1 MSLKETLEKS
11 FETYAGM
18 TIMDRAICDAR
29 DCLKPSARMSMYAQY
44 IEKITPD
51 KPYRKSQKSVSAAM
65 DHFYVHGN
73 DPAYQMFA
81 RMGKPFAMR
90 YMLEDFQ
97 GITGTVQFS
106 DDEAASRYTE
116 MRLAPLA
123 MNLFTNIDKE
133 TITKWHESYSGEEY
147 HPAVLPS
154 VGFYNIVNGTSG
166 IATAIASSIPQFNL
180 REVNDAMIKLL
191 WDSSVPFDEIYC
203 APDFCTGGIMLNAAE
218 VKESLKNGTGFAC
231 KLRSI
236 VEYDAKDRCLVIK
249 EAPYSVY
256 TSTICKQLQEIVM
269 SEDNPGIDMERK
281 FLDQSTTTAH
291 IKIFLDKKANPDKV
305 IRYLYKNTSIQYH
318 YPINMI
324 MLDKGKTPKVFGWRE
339 ALQAHINH
347 EIEVYTNAYNFD
359 IKKIDARLH
368 VLDGLT
374 IALANIDEVVQ
385 IIKSAPSS
393 QAAGKML
400 REHFLLDEVQSKHI
414 LDMKLSRLAKLEVE
428 KLKNEIES
436 LLAEKANI
444 QAILNDKKL
453 LKTEIEK
460 GLRAVANKYGDARRT
475 KVIDL
480 QKDSEEEPTEIRQLQ
495 ISITSQNSVFV
506 TETSTLYT
514 QKRGGVGNKLKMND
528 GEYVIDSITVASNE
542 EILLFTKMGN
552 VVHCAASTLP
562 LNDKVHIQTLVNI
575 SNDEELCAITS
586 ASKKATAPYILFF
599 TKNGLVK
606 KSEIGEYNMSRKG
619 ALKALALDPGD
630 EIVSI
635 VFTNNDKVGI
645 LTELGN
651 FIIIKTD
658 DIRVIGRVAR
668 GVKAI
673 TLNEDDTVISARI
686 VPENTTHLASISG
699 NGLFK
704 QTSISEFTT
713 QGRGTK
719 GNKIQKL
726 NEADWMADFCPITE
740 GSKDVLIAST
750 SSSIKLTTSD
760 IPLFSKGA
768 LGNKSIKLDQK
779 SNVVGIFIY

>member
-29 DCLKPSARMSMYAQY
+29 DCLKPGARMSMYAQY

-51 KPYRKSQKSVSAAM
+51 KPYKKSQKSVAAAM
-65 DHFYVHGN
+65 DHFYVHG
-73 DPAYQMFA
+73 DMSLYPLFA

-90 YMLEDFQ
+90 YVLEDFQ
-97 GITGTVQFS
+97 GNTGTIEES
-106 DDEAASRYTE
+106 SNEAASRYTE
-116 MRLAPLA
+116 MRLSPIS
-123 MNLFTNIDKE
+123 MNLFTNIEKD
-133 TITKWHESYSGEEY
+133 TITKWHDNYTGEEQY
-147 HPAVLPS
+147 PAVLPS

-180 REVNDAMIKLL
+180 REVNEAMIKLL
-191 WDSSVPFDEIYC
+191 WNRDISFDEIYC

-218 VKESLKNGTGFAC
+218 VKESLKVGNGFAC
-231 KLRSI
+231 KMRSV
-236 VEYDAKDRCLVIK
+236 VEYDSK
-249 EAPYSVY
+249 ESCIIVKETPYGVY
-256 TSTICKQLQEIVM
+256 TETIRGQLAKILE
-269 SEDNPGIDMERK
+269 SEDNPGIEK
-281 FLDQSTTTAH
+281 FLDQSGTSAL
-291 IKIFLDKKANPDKV
+291 IKIFIGKKANPDKV

-324 MLDKGKTPKVFGWRE
+324 MLDGGKTPKMFGWRE
-339 ALQAHINH
+339 ALQAHIDH

-368 VLDGLT
+368 ILAGLIIAFENINEVIST
-374 IALANIDEVVQ
+374 I
-385 IIKSAPSS
+385 KRSASS
-393 QAAGKML
+393 QEAK
-400 REHFLLDEVQSKHI
+400 KI
-414 LDMKLSRLAKLEVE
+414 LCEKYNLTEIQAKSILAMKLSSLAKLEVTKIIE
-428 KLKNEIES
+428 EQES
-436 LLAEKANI
+436 LIKQREIIVN
-444 QAILNDKKL
+444 ILNDEKL
-453 LKTEIEK
+453 LKAEIEK
-460 GLRAVANKYGDARRT
+460 GMRAVANKFGDARRT
-475 KVIDL
+475 RVMDL

-528 GEYVIDSITVASNE
+528 GEYIIDSITVASNE
-542 EILLFTKMGN
+542 VVLLFTKSGN
-552 VVHCAASTLP
+552 VVHCAASSLP

-575 SNDEELCAITS
+575 SNDEELCAITA
-586 ASKKATAPYILFF
+586 ASKKVSAPYILFF

-619 ALKALALDPGD
+619 AIKALALDAGD
-630 EIVSI
+630 EIMSI

-651 FIIIKTD
+651 FIMIKTD
-658 DIRVIGRVAR
+658 DIRAIGRVAR

-673 TLNEDDTVISARI
+673 TLNDGDYVISAHAI
-686 VPENTTHLASISG
+686 PENTTHLASISG

-704 QTSISEFTT
+704 QTSISEFTV

-726 NEADWMADFCPITE
+726 NEGDWMADFCPVIA
-740 GSKDVLIAST
+740 GAKDVLVAST
-750 SSSIKLTTSD
+750 SSSIKLTTND

-768 LGNKSIKLDQK
+768 LGNKSIKMDAK

>member
-1 MSLKETLEKS
+1 
-11 FETYAGM
+11 
-18 TIMDRAICDAR
+18 
-29 DCLKPSARMSMYAQY
+29 
-44 IEKITPD
+44 
-51 KPYRKSQKSVSAAM
+51 
-65 DHFYVHGN
+65 
-73 DPAYQMFA
+73 
-81 RMGKPFAMR
+81 MGKPFAMR
-90 YMLEDFQ
+90 YVLEDFQ
-97 GITGTVQFS
+97 GNTGTIEES
-106 DDEAASRYTE
+106 SNEAASRYTE
-116 MRLAPLA
+116 MRLSPIS
-123 MNLFTNIDKE
+123 MNLFTNIEKD
-133 TITKWHESYSGEEY
+133 TITKWHDNYTGEEQY
-147 HPAVLPS
+147 PAVLPS

-180 REVNDAMIKLL
+180 REVNEAMIKLL
-191 WDSSVPFDEIYC
+191 WNKDIPFDEIYC

-218 VKESLKNGTGFAC
+218 VKESLKIGNGFAC
-231 KLRSI
+231 KMRSV
-236 VEYDAKDRCLVIK
+236 VEYDSK
-249 EAPYSVY
+249 ESCIIVKETPYGVY
-256 TSTICKQLQEIVM
+256 TETVRGQLAKILE
-269 SEDNPGIDMERK
+269 SEDNPGIEK
-281 FLDQSTTTAH
+281 FLDQSGTSAL
-291 IKIFLDKKANPDKV
+291 IKIFIGKKANPDKV

-324 MLDKGKTPKVFGWRE
+324 MLDGGKTPKMFGWRE

-347 EIEVYTNAYNFD
+347 EVEVYTNAYNFD

-368 VLDGLT
+368 ILDGLT
-374 IALANIDEVVQ
+374 IALANIDEVVAL
-385 IIKSAPSS
+385 IKSAPSS
-393 QAAGKML
+393 QAAKT
-400 REHFLLDEVQSKHI
+400 LLCQKFNLTEIQAKHI

-436 LLAEKANI
+436 LIAEKKTI
-444 QAILNDKKL
+444 QAILADENL
-453 LKTEIEK
+453 LKAEIEK

-514 QKRGGVGNKLKMND
+514 QKRGGVGNKLKMLN

-542 EILLFTKMGN
+542 EILLFTKSGN

-586 ASKKATAPYILFF
+586 ASKKVTAPYILFF
-599 TKNGLVK
+599 TKNGLIK
-606 KSEIGEYNMSRKG
+606 KSEIGEYNLSRKG
-619 ALKALALDPGD
+619 AVKALALDAGD
-630 EIVSI
+630 EIMSI

-651 FIIIKTD
+651 FIMIKTD
-658 DIRVIGRVAR
+658 DIRAIGRVAR

-673 TLNEDDTVISARI
+673 TLNDGDYVISAHAI
-686 VPENTTHLASISG
+686 PENTTHLASISG

-704 QTSISEFTT
+704 QTSISEFAV

-726 NEADWMADFCPITE
+726 NDGDWMADFCPVMA
-740 GSKDVLIAST
+740 GAKDVLVAST
-750 SSSIKLTTSD
+750 SSSIKLTTND

-768 LGNKSIKLDQK
+768 LGNKSIKMDAK

>member
-1 MSLKETLEKS
+1 MSLKDTLERS

-29 DCLKPSARMSMYAQY
+29 DCLKPGARMSMYAQY

-51 KPYRKSQKSVSAAM
+51 KPYKKSQKSVAAAM
-65 DHFYVHGN
+65 DHFYVHG
-73 DPAYQMFA
+73 DMSLYPLFA

-90 YMLEDFQ
+90 YVLEDFQ
-97 GITGTVQFS
+97 GNTGTIEES
-106 DDEAASRYTE
+106 SNEAASRYTE
-116 MRLAPLA
+116 MRLSPIS
-123 MNLFTNIDKE
+123 MNLFTNIEKD
-133 TITKWHESYSGEEY
+133 TITKWHDNYTGEEQY
-147 HPAVLPS
+147 PAVLPS

-191 WDSSVPFDEIYC
+191 WDSNVPFDEIYC
-203 APDFCTGGIMLNAAE
+203 APDFCTGGIMLNAGE
-218 VKESLKNGTGFAC
+218 VKESLKNGNGFAC
-231 KLRSI
+231 KMRSV
-236 VEYDAKDRCLVIK
+236 VEYDSK
-249 EAPYSVY
+249 ESCIIVKETPYGVY
-256 TSTICKQLQEIVM
+256 TETIRGQLAKILE
-269 SEDNPGIDMERK
+269 SEDNPGIEK
-281 FLDQSTTTAH
+281 FLDQSGTTAL
-291 IKIFLDKKANPDKV
+291 IKIFIGKKANPDKV

-324 MLDKGKTPKVFGWRE
+324 MLDGGKTPKMFGWRE

-368 VLDGLT
+368 ILAGLI
-374 IALANIDEVVQ
+374 IAFENINEVIS
-385 IIKSAPSS
+385 IIKKSASS
-393 QAAGKML
+393 QEAK
-400 REHFLLDEVQSKHI
+400 KI
-414 LDMKLSRLAKLEVE
+414 LCEKYNLTEIQAKSILAMKLSSLAKLEVTKIVE
-428 KLKNEIES
+428 EQES
-436 LLAEKANI
+436 LIKQREVIVN
-444 QAILNDKKL
+444 ILNDKKL
-453 LKTEIEK
+453 LKAEIEK
-460 GLRAVANKYGDARRT
+460 GFRAVANKYGDARRT
-475 KVIDL
+475 RVMDL

-528 GEYVIDSITVASNE
+528 GEYIIDSIAVASNE
-542 EILLFTKMGN
+542 VVLLFTKSGN
-552 VVHCAASTLP
+552 VVHCAASILP

-575 SNDEELCAITS
+575 SNDEELCAITA
-586 ASKKATAPYILFF
+586 ASKKVSAPYILFF

-606 KSEIGEYNMSRKG
+606 KSEIGEYNMGRKG
-619 ALKALALDPGD
+619 AVKALTLDPGD
-630 EIVSI
+630 EIMSI

-651 FIIIKTD
+651 FIMIKTD
-658 DIRVIGRVAR
+658 DIRAIGRVAR

-673 TLNEDDTVISARI
+673 TLNDGDYVISAHVI
-686 VPENTTHLASISG
+686 PENTTHLASISG

-704 QTSISEFTT
+704 QTSISEFAV

-726 NEADWMADFCPITE
+726 NEGDWMADFCPVTDKA
-740 GSKDVLIAST
+740 KDVLIAST

-768 LGNKSIKLDQK
+768 LGNKSIKMDAK

>member
-29 DCLKPSARMSMYAQY
+29 DCLKPSARMSMYAQF

-65 DHFYVHGN
+65 DHFYVHG
-73 DPAYQMFA
+73 DAPAYQTFA

-97 GITGTVQFS
+97 GITGTITEPH
-106 DDEAASRYTE
+106 DEAASRYTE

-123 MNLFTNIDKE
+123 MNLFENIEKE
-133 TITKWHESYSGEEY
+133 TIAKWHENYSGEEY
-147 HPAVLPS
+147 YPSVLPS

-180 REVNDAMIKLL
+180 REVNEAMIKLL
-191 WDSSVPFDEIYC
+191 WDSNVSFDEIYC
-203 APDFCTGGIMLNAAE
+203 APDFCVGSVLLNASE
-218 VKESLKNGTGFAC
+218 VKDSLKNGTGFAC

-236 VEYDAKDRCLVIK
+236 VEYDSK
-249 EAPYSVY
+249 ESCIIVKEIPYGVY
-256 TSTICKQLQEIVM
+256 TSTIGEQLLKIIE
-269 SEDNPGIDMERK
+269 SEENPGIER
-281 FLDQSTTTAH
+281 FLDQSGTTALL
-291 IKIFLDKKANPDKV
+291 KIYIGKKANPDKV

-324 MLDKGKTPKVFGWRE
+324 MLDKGKTPKTFGWRE
-339 ALQAHINH
+339 ALQAHIDH

-368 VLDGLT
+368 ILAGLI
-374 IALANIDEVVQ
+374 IAFENINEVIA
-385 IIKSAPSS
+385 IIKRSASS
-393 QAAGKML
+393 QEAKKTLCEKYNLTEIQAK
-400 REHFLLDEVQSKHI
+400 SI
-414 LDMKLSRLAKLEVE
+414 LAMKLSSLAKLEVTKIVE
-428 KLKNEIES
+428 EEES
-436 LLAEKANI
+436 LFKQREVIVN
-444 QAILNDKKL
+444 ILNNEKL
-453 LKTEIEK
+453 LKAEIEK
-460 GLRAVANKYGDARRT
+460 GFRAVATKYGDARRT
-475 KVIDL
+475 KVMDL

-528 GEYVIDSITVASNE
+528 GEYIIDSITVASNE
-542 EILLFTKMGN
+542 VVLLFTKSGN

-586 ASKKATAPYILFF
+586 ASKKASAPYILFF

-606 KSEIGEYNMSRKG
+606 KSEIGEYNMNRKG
-619 ALKALALDPGD
+619 AVKALTLDPGD
-630 EIVSI
+630 EIMSI

-651 FIIIKTD
+651 FIMIKTD
-658 DIRVIGRVAR
+658 DIRAIGRVAR

-673 TLNEDDTVISARI
+673 TLNDGDYVISAHVI
-686 VPENTTHLASISG
+686 PENTTHLASISG

-704 QTSISEFTT
+704 QTSISEFTI

-726 NEADWMADFCPITE
+726 NEGDWMADFCPVID
-740 GSKDVLIAST
+740 GAKDVLVAST
-750 SSSIKLTTSD
+750 SSSIKLTTND

-768 LGNKSIKLDQK
+768 LGNKSIKMDAK

>member
-1 MSLKETLEKS
+1 MSLKDTLERS

-29 DCLKPSARMSMYAQY
+29 DCLKPGARMSMYAQY

-51 KPYRKSQKSVSAAM
+51 KPYKKSQKSVAAAM
-65 DHFYVHGN
+65 DHFYVHG
-73 DPAYQMFA
+73 DMSLYPLFA

-90 YMLEDFQ
+90 YVLEDFQ
-97 GITGTVQFS
+97 GNTGTIEES
-106 DDEAASRYTE
+106 SNEAASRYTE
-116 MRLAPLA
+116 MRLSPIS
-123 MNLFTNIDKE
+123 MNLFTNIEKD
-133 TITKWHESYSGEEY
+133 TITKWHDNYTGEEQY
-147 HPAVLPS
+147 PAVLPS

-180 REVNDAMIKLL
+180 REVNEAMIKLL
-191 WDSSVPFDEIYC
+191 WNRDISFDEIYC

-218 VKESLKNGTGFAC
+218 VKESLKVGNGFAC
-231 KLRSI
+231 KMRSVI
-236 VEYDAKDRCLVIK
+236 EYDSK
-249 EAPYSVY
+249 ESCIIVKETPYGVY
-256 TSTICKQLQEIVM
+256 TETIRGQLAKILE
-269 SEDNPGIDMERK
+269 SDENPGIEK
-281 FLDQSTTTAH
+281 FLDQSGTTAL
-291 IKIFLDKKANPDKV
+291 IKIFIGKKANPDKV

-324 MLDKGKTPKVFGWRE
+324 MLDGGKTPKMFGWRE
-339 ALQAHINH
+339 ALQAHIDH

-368 VLDGLT
+368 ILAGLI
-374 IALANIDEVVQ
+374 IAFENINEVIA
-385 IIKSAPSS
+385 IIKRSASS
-393 QAAGKML
+393 QEAKKTLCEKYNLTEIQAK
-400 REHFLLDEVQSKHI
+400 SI
-414 LDMKLSRLAKLEVE
+414 LAMKLSSLAKLEVTKIVE
-428 KLKNEIES
+428 EEES
-436 LLAEKANI
+436 LFKQREVILN
-444 QAILNDKKL
+444 ILNDEKL
-453 LKTEIEK
+453 LKAEIEK
-460 GLRAVANKYGDARRT
+460 GLRAVATKYGDARRT
-475 KVIDL
+475 KVMDL

-528 GEYVIDSITVASNE
+528 GEYIIDSITVASNE
-542 EILLFTKMGN
+542 VVLLFTKSGN

-575 SNDEELCAITS
+575 SNDEELCAITA
-586 ASKKATAPYILFF
+586 ASKKVSAPYILFF

-619 ALKALALDPGD
+619 AVKALMLDPGD
-630 EIVSI
+630 EIMSI

-651 FIIIKTD
+651 FIMIKTD
-658 DIRVIGRVAR
+658 DIRAIGRVAR

-673 TLNEDDTVISARI
+673 TLNDGDYVISAHAI
-686 VPENTTHLASISG
+686 PENTTHLASISG

-704 QTSISEFTT
+704 QTSMGEFAI

-726 NEADWMADFCPITE
+726 NEGDWMADFCPVIE
-740 GSKDVLIAST
+740 GAKDVLVAST
-750 SSSIKLTTSD
+750 SSSIKLTTND

-768 LGNKSIKLDQK
+768 LGNKSIKMDAK